1 MFSSDDWDDF
11 KTNFGSNN
19 KSSNFKKVEFSKFK
33 KQGSGGG
40 FDFEKNFDFTPK
52 KIIYVFVGLVLIWLF
67 TGFYRNEPGQKSVEL
82 VFGKNVNVTSPGLNY
97 NFPSPIGSIV
107 KIDVEKIR
115 RTDIGY
121 RSTYNRGSFG
131 KPSIESGSID
141 VINESLILTSDE
153 NIVDADFTV
162 FWRVSN
168 PEKFILKIKEPE
180 ETLKIAAESAMRE
193 VIGKTKFD
201 EAVTTG
207 RESIEGE
214 TKEVLQTMLDDYSAG
229 VIIEQVELQKSDPPA
244 QVIEAF
250 NDVQRAR
257 QDRDRLKNQAES
269 YANSIVPIARGKAEQ
284 LIREAEGYKQK
295 VILEA
300 EGEALRFKKIYVE
313 YKKSPKVVKERM
325 YMDVM
330 SKIYKEHD
338 KVIIDKNAGSG
349 VLPYLKLPDV
359 SKK

>member
-1 MFSSDDWDDF
+1 MFSSNDWDDF

-19 KSSNFKKVEFSKFK
+19 SSNAKKVDFSKFK
-33 KQGSGGG
+33 KQNSGGG
-40 FDFEKNFDFTPK
+40 FNFDNNFEITPK
-52 KIIYVFVGLVLIWLF
+52 KLGIGVLALFVFWIL

-82 VFGKNVNVTSPGLNY
+82 IFGKNVNVTSPGLNY
-97 NFPSPIGSIV
+97 NLPSPIGSIV

-131 KPSIESGSID
+131 KPSVESGLVD

-180 ETLKIAAESAMRE
+180 EALKIAAESAMRE

-201 EAVTTG
+201 DAVTTG
-207 RESIEGE
+207 RESIESE
-214 TKEVLQTMLDDYSAG
+214 TKEVLQLMLDDYSTG
-229 VIIEQVELQKSDPPA
+229 IIIEQVELQKSDPPA

-300 EGEALRFKKIYVE
+300 EGEALRFKKIYQE
-313 YKKSPKVVKERM
+313 YRKSPKVVKERM

-338 KVIIDKNAGSG
+338 KIIIDKNAGNG

-359 SKK
+359 NKK